1 MHDLIG
7 RSGKKETGVPL
18 IVTYYPRF
26 HNLNNIIRRHFT
38 FLYAEEQVKSV
49 FTPAPPLDGTHLV
62 AVRGLTTKRYSSQ
75 ERQREELAGASL
87 LRSIRTNRSSLT
99 CRCQF
104 PDSR

>member
-26 HNLNNIIRRHFT
+26 HNLNNIRKHFT

-49 FTPAPPLDGTHLV
+49 FTPAPFVSFSHLLGKRV
-62 AVRGLTTKRYSSQ
+62 PFGVVKVDARHAVMYLTLFKV
-75 ERQREELAGASL
+75 L
-87 LRSIRTNRSSLT
+87 
-99 CRCQF
+99 
-104 PDSR
+104 